1 MTKQKQTKK
10 NNSLVTLDNVQQKT
24 FDWALTRLNKKQYGV
39 VFGHETGFGKSF
51 VALSLI
57 EHLLKPEQLFLILCP
72 AHLVPNWK
80 IYIEEYYPVLLDRVI
95 YTTFTNL
102 SEIVHYRF
110 VSQHKYRYVVIDEVH
125 YIKNP
130 DSKRSQAVTGE
141 PPLNSNAG
149 KLDFENP
156 KGLKKF
162 GGQFLTLS
170 GSWFTNH
177 IGDLFP
183 VLQFFRHP
191 MTRYGYEAFCREYG
205 ENVYRNHYGLQ
216 VKPGLKNVPRLLKNL
231 SNIYITAKNTAKGR
245 RVVRWLKAEKAL
257 LKIERDF
264 IVEAAKRLKIG
275 QLTYETILHEPEI
288 LKNLIDAIPSFTEF
302 QVWKG
307 KIGFLKTKPILED
320 IKENILPETQKFIIF
335 CYNKS
340 IVDFYYEKLKKKV
353 HCEQVTSEIYGI
365 EERHEALIKFD
376 KLKECVLICTMDS
389 VREGY
394 NLPNFNLSLFAQS
407 DFRPYVLRQ
416 CEGRTTRKFQKNSS
430 VWIHYLFDSG
440 LDRYTWKAVLAKM
453 DSKNKIDKS
462 LMIKEGK

>member
-1 MTKQKQTKK
+1 MNK
-10 NNSLVTLDNVQQKT
+10 VTLDKVQQKT

-51 VALSLI
+51 VALSLV

-72 AHLVPNWK
+72 SHLVPLWK
-80 IYIEEYYPVLLDRVI
+80 IYVEDHYPALLDRVI
-95 YTTFTNL
+95 YTTYNNL
-102 SEIVHYRF
+102 SEIVHYQF
-110 VSQHKYRYVVIDEVH
+110 VSQHKYRYVIIDEIH

-141 PPLNSNAG
+141 PPLDSRAG
-149 KLDFENP
+149 RLDFKNP

-177 IGDLFP
+177 IGDLFV
-183 VLQFFRHP
+183 VLRFFRHP
-191 MTRYGYEAFCREYG
+191 TTKYGYEAFCREYG
-205 ENVYRNHYGLQ
+205 ENVYRTHFGLT
-216 VKPGLKNVPRLLKNL
+216 VKPGLKNVKQLMKIL
-231 SNIYITAKNTAKGR
+231 SNIYITAKNSVKGR
-245 RVVRWLKAEKAL
+245 RVERWLKGEKAL
-257 LKIERDF
+257 QKAEKDF
-264 IVEAAKRLKIG
+264 ILEMSKRLKMG

-302 QVWKG
+302 QVWKE
-307 KIGFLKTKPILED
+307 KIGFIKTKPILED
-320 IKENILPETQKFIIF
+320 IKENILPETKKFIIF
-335 CYNKS
+335 CYNRS
-340 IVDFYYEKLKKKV
+340 LVDFYYDKLHKKTHCHKV
-353 HCEQVTSEIYGI
+353 TAEIGI
-365 EERHEALIKFD
+365 EDRHKLLIKLD

-394 NLPNFNLSLFAQS
+394 NLPNFNLSLFVQT

-416 CEGRTTRKFQKNSS
+416 CEGRTTRKGQKKGS
-430 VWIHYLFDSG
+430 VWIHYLFDTG

-453 DSKNKIDKS
+453 KSKNLIDET
-462 LMIKEGK
+462 LMIKEG